1 MTVPV
6 LGFGEND
13 LFEQFDSASHAT
25 VHKLQLLV
33 KRIFGFTA
41 PLFHA
46 RGVFNYDVGLLPY
59 RRPLNIVVGRPI
71 QVEQKQN
78 PDEAYVDELHNR
90 YMTELKRLWDTFKDD
105 FAPDRIAEMEIV
117 E

>member
-1 MTVPV
+1 MPV

-13 LFEQFDSASHAT
+13 LFEQFQAAAHPF
-25 VHKLQLLV
+25 VHKAQLLV
-33 KRIFGFTA
+33 KQIFGFTT

-59 RRPLNIVVGRPI
+59 RRPLNVVVGRPI
-71 QVEQKQN
+71 QVEQQAH
-78 PDEAYVDELHNR
+78 PDEAYVDRLHEE
-90 YMTELKRLWDTFKDD
+90 YISELKRLWDTFKDD
-105 FAPDRIAEMEIV
+105 FAPHRKSELEIV